1 MKKKNKGEGTLRVR
15 ARILTDEET
24 EQFLRTHPNF
34 KSQILSVEDIERL
47 AKTVPVTTA
56 PGTISVVNG
65 K

>member
-47 AKTVPVTTA
+47 AKTVPTNADPNRV
-56 PGTISVVNG
+56 SVANG
-65 K
+65 Q